1 VCSAAGRAATFPD
14 EARRVKN
21 PSIQDLHAPLLPLEL
36 WAPGTEVL
44 RTAPASVRGWL
55 TEEGLL
61 TDRIAASSGEPA
73 TLKLID
79 QRVGFLSRE
88 QQALLRAP
96 AASCFVREIVLNGR
110 GKPWVFAQ
118 TLVPDCT
125 LEQHPWLAEL
135 GEASLGS
142 TLAGLGGIERG
153 PFEFAPLPD
162 AHPLGA
168 RALASASTASGSA
181 WARRSWFA
189 LRGARL
195 LVQEVFLTP
204 VLSC

>member
-1 VCSAAGRAATFPD
+1 M
-14 EARRVKN
+14 KN
-21 PSIQDLHAPLLPLEL
+21 FSVPEPNSPLLPLEL
-36 WAPGTEVL
+36 WAPGIEVL

-61 TDRIAASSGEPA
+61 TDRIAAACGVPA
-73 TLKLID
+73 GLTVIE

-96 AASCFVREIVLNGR
+96 ATSCFVREIVLTGR
-110 GKPWVFAQ
+110 GQPWVFAQ

-125 LEQHPWLAEL
+125 LEAHPWLAEL
-135 GEASLGS
+135 GEASLGA
-142 TLAGLGGIERG
+142 TLAGLSGIERG
-153 PFEFAPLPD
+153 SFEYAPLPD

-168 RALASASTASGSA
+168 RALASAATASGSA

-189 LRGARL
+189 LRGRRL
-195 LVQEVFLTP
+195 LVQEVFLAP